1 MKYLIGIIALV
12 ISTSAIADHGSSC
25 LICRANVHSFGELR
39 AVEVRVAT
47 RLAWI
52 AAWIAAVEAGNG
64 VYHNEYRAHYKYGDG
79 TAAGH
84 FEDDLKFAAKE
95 AWKGFVETIGEPIAY
110 GLKETGDGISYGA
123 MYMAGDEYGATAA
136 WMENAANETA
146 SAGKTTGD
154 ALAHPGRT
162 WNKGMKGIYN
172 AVW

>member
-84 FEDDLKFAAKE
+84 FEDDLWYVGRAAG
-95 AWKGFVETIGEPIAY
+95 A
-110 GLKETGDGISYGA
+110 GISYAA

-136 WMENAANETA
+136 WTAHAAEETA